1 MDYRNIDTDY
11 ILYKT
16 VGRYWS
22 GELNLDQ
29 LYWKLESEGY
39 SKKEIDCAVYD
50 YYLIYTRTN
59 QIQNVCVLI
68 GIFGLVIYLIY
79 FLTNLQTI
87 VKL

>member
-16 VGRYWS
+16 ISRYWS

-39 SKKEIDCAVYD
+39 SKKEIDNAVYD
-50 YYLIYTRTN
+50 HYLIYTRTN
-59 QIQNVCVLI
+59 QIQNICILI
-68 GIFGLVIYLIY
+68 GIFGLIIYLTY
-79 FLTNLQTI
+79 FLANLQTI
-87 VKL
+87 AKL